1 MIRRSAGALLLLL
14 AAAGC
19 ASTGGEGGKASWAPK
34 IPGLGG
40 KGGGATMLSGVK
52 PGPYEPSNL
61 AVGEEKDLA
70 RQRGDGLGFV
80 RSAALEQYLN
90 ELRGILIL
98 PSGTTGVPGRV
109 MILADPSFAA
119 FSTPDGNVYVS
130 MGALE
135 AIESE
140 DEVAALLAHE
150 LSHVLLKHHTSDVIG
165 DTQKR
170 GLALYEIAV
179 ATKTQVAGG
188 NKLAKDDTR
197 NLLYAQVGTQA
208 TDKLMLPAW
217 SRGQEREADFLG
229 LDLLVES
236 KHSAPAMISML
247 EKLQAWEKA
256 NAGTEESFQERMKQA
271 SQRDVNEALGL
282 AYQKLVSGVSANHPK
297 TSERIDETAQ
307 YLERHYGS
315 RALADP
321 KTGPWKALMERPD
334 VAQVVRNYKQ
344 TFTAKRLLDQGNAQ
358 EAYAAAKTAATGRTA
373 TDAYPNWILARS
385 AAALGRQTE
394 AVDALRRAVGSPEPV
409 ALVYEELVLTQ
420 ERMGNVTAAL
430 DWNERA
436 SKTFG
441 GAPRWTPHK
450 IRLLRKA
457 GRVAEAGTLTLSC
470 SVSTPDWKRPCQE
483 ANQTPVGRAAR

>member
-1 MIRRSAGALLLLL
+1 MIRRAVGALLLL

-19 ASTGGEGGKASWAPK
+19 ASTGDEGRKVSWVPK
-34 IPGLGG
+34 VPGLGG
-40 KGGGATMLSGVK
+40 KGGETTMLSRVK
-52 PGPYEPSNL
+52 PAAYESSSL
-61 AVGEEKDLA
+61 AAGEERDLA
-70 RQRGDGLGFV
+70 RHRGDGLGFV

-90 ELRGILIL
+90 ELRGLLIL
-98 PSGTTGVPGRV
+98 SSGKTGVPGRV
-109 MILADPSFAA
+109 VILADPSFAA
-119 FSTPDGNVYVS
+119 FSTPDGNVYIS

-135 AIESE
+135 TIDSA

-150 LSHVLLKHHTSDVIG
+150 LSHVLLKHHTSDLVA

-179 ATKTQVAGG
+179 AAKTQVAGSRTT
-188 NKLAKDDTR
+188 AKDDTR
-197 NLLYAQVGTQA
+197 NLLYAQVATHA

-236 KHSAPAMISML
+236 KHSPPAMISML

-256 NAGTEESFQERMKQA
+256 NAESEEGFQERMKRA

-282 AYQKLVSGVSANHPK
+282 AYQKVFSGVSANHPK
-297 TSERIDETAQ
+297 TAERIEETAQ
-307 YLERHYGS
+307 YLDRHYGS
-315 RALADP
+315 RELPDP
-321 KTGPWKALMERPD
+321 KTGPWKAVMDRPD
-334 VAQVVRNYKQ
+334 IAQVVRNYKR
-344 TFTAKRLLDQGNAQ
+344 TFSAKRLLDQGKAQ
-358 EAYAAAKTAATGRTA
+358 EAYAAARAAATGRTA

-394 AVDALRRAVGSPEPV
+394 AIEALRRAVGSTEPV
-409 ALVYEELVLTQ
+409 ALIYEELILTQ
-420 ERMGNVTAAL
+420 ERMGNVTVAL
-430 DWNERA
+430 DWTDRA

-457 GRVAEAGTLTLSC
+457 GRVAEAGALALSC
-470 SVSTPDWKRPCQE
+470 SVSTPDWKRLCQE
-483 ANQTPVGRAAR
+483 ANQTPTSRVER